1 MMLNENIRNYEKN
14 RIANILKMGLK
25 KSLLVTDD
33 NGTVLESNLDYNVD
47 SLSEVL
53 MKLIEMYGQVSQVTD
68 VNSLKNRYILLDK
81 KLEERYVD
89 LYSDLKNSVSV
100 YTCLSYPD
108 GVEAFLN
115 DISKSNNNYKPLDNN
130 SILGG
135 FDDDFNNN
143 NFISF
148 NNCSNIDLENI
159 KNYFTLKFIFDNIR
173 LRSPKNYIGGDIDLM
188 DTVDVN
194 NLMLTYL
201 KRVTHSGE
209 LDLFKDR
216 QLELIYT
223 RIRKKNI
230 NE

>member
-159 KNYFTLKFIFDNIR
+159 KNYFTLKFIFDSIR
-173 LRSPKNYIGGDIDLM
+173 LRSPKNYIAGDIDLM

>member
-33 NGTVLESNLDYNVD
+33 NGIVLESNLDYNVD

-53 MKLIEMYGQVSQVTD
+53 MKLIEMYGQVSEVTD
-68 VNSLKNRYILLDK
+68 VNSLKNRNILLDK

-135 FDDDFNNN
+135 FDDDFKNN

-159 KNYFTLKFIFDNIR
+159 KNYFTLKFIFDSIR

-216 QLELIYT
+216 QLELIDT
-223 RIRKKNI
+223 KIRKKKI